1 MLLFMGMAPHAKQLI
16 EVHTSPSDGA
26 GPRMFLK
33 PDGLGRYG
41 WSHSEICTWSDADGY
56 SVPVTIY
63 RSSPIKL
70 FRTPK
75 KCRSYFLG
83 LALVDPAG
91 VRSGVHA
98 HLHR

>member
-1 MLLFMGMAPHAKQLI
+1 M
-16 EVHTSPSDGA
+16 S
-26 GPRMFLK
+26 LK

-75 KCRSYFLG
+75 ECRSFFQG
-83 LALVDPAG
+83 LALAIQQG
-91 VRSGVHA
+91 
-98 HLHR
+98 